1 MLEVLKIPQEERSS
15 AQGVKIQKTQDQLK
29 ELLSISEH
37 EDQTENTIPLSSS
50 VELSGHW
57 VDFALSPKLEDKD
70 ESESSLFITIKFQD
84 TEQAKFN
91 ARTYI
96 WLSEHSKR
104 KLDSR
109 CLPRELLLGI
119 SDARIR
125 SASSSNNSYSFQT
138 DQIKLIVNDVEGNE
152 RTLNRYQN
160 GTTIE

>member
-1 MLEVLKIPQEERSS
+1 LLEVLKIPQEDRSS

-50 VELSGHW
+50 VKLSGDW
-57 VDFALSPKLEDKD
+57 VSFALSPKLKD
-70 ESESSLFITIKFQD
+70 EHESESSLFISIIFQGS
-84 TEQAKFN
+84 EQAKIN
-91 ARTYI
+91 ARTFI
-96 WLSEHSKR
+96 WLREHSER
-104 KLDSR
+104 KLDTR
-109 CLPRELLLGI
+109 CLPGELLLGI